1 MGIGDNDMERRRIDV
16 VLTNEES
23 KFIKWLAKRDK
34 VSAGEEMRMLFNL
47 QLREEMEL
55 YNEERLLEERGC

>member
-1 MGIGDNDMERRRIDV
+1 M
-16 VLTNEES
+16 ES
-23 KFIKWLAKRDK
+23 KRINVILTDEEVAFIKWLAKRDK

-55 YNEERLLEERGC
+55 YNEERLLEERGY

>member
-1 MGIGDNDMERRRIDV
+1 MVKRRIDV
-16 VLTNEES
+16 ILTDEEVD
-23 KFIKWLAKRDK
+23 FIKWLAKRDK

-55 YNEERLLEERGC
+55 YNEERLLEERGCK